1 MGISIPL
8 MLTPQKRVFRPRFL
22 SLNVNKSAIFCGFI
36 EINHKTLTESFSVS
50 CNAEDV
56 TLLVTVIYKT
66 SFLYHK
72 FEEQ

>member
-8 MLTPQKRVFRPRFL
+8 MLTPQKKVFGSRFF
-22 SLNVNKSAIFCGFI
+22 SLNVSKSAILCGFI
-36 EINHKTLTESFSVS
+36 EINHKTLTESFSVLCS
-50 CNAEDV
+50 AEDV
-56 TLLVTVIYKT
+56 TLLVTVIYKI